1 MERTYVLDR
10 FPVFTLVDSLLLLL
24 WLLSY
29 LLVDIVWR
37 EVGFNESR
45 ALPIYD
51 VPALD
56 FRHLV

>member
-37 EVGFNESR
+37 EIGFNESR

-56 FRHLV
+56 FQHLV

>member
-56 FRHLV
+56 FQHLV

>member
-29 LLVDIVWR
+29 LLVNIVWR
-37 EVGFNESR
+37 EIGFNESR

-56 FRHLV
+56 FQRLV